1 MKKTEKYSRSLLT
14 FQEARGDNQYRVY
27 GEKEISMKTKTSVL
41 ALAVALLVGGLA
53 ACVTS
58 RYSSDNM
65 NYFRGQNVPPE
76 FFRVVN
82 HTTTEIKFEIRVNF
96 TQDRLYHLV
105 LDGNTPL
112 AEDWVLMV
120 TGQNQS
126 YTAVLKAKP
135 GVEFVSGKPYRLCIG
150 DKNPEQVNVYSNN
163 YMCLADYEFTLE

>member
-1 MKKTEKYSRSLLT
+1 MKKYAMVLT
-14 FQEARGDNQYRVY
+14 A
-27 GEKEISMKTKTSVL
+27 
-41 ALAVALLVGGLA
+41 AVIVGGLA
-53 ACVTS
+53 ACATS
-58 RYSSDNM
+58 QYSSDNM
-65 NYFRGQNVPPE
+65 NYYRGQNVPPE
-76 FFRVVN
+76 FFKVASY
-82 HTTTEIKFEIRVNF
+82 TATEITFEIRVNF
-96 TQDRLYHLV
+96 VQDKLYHIV

-163 YMCLADYEFTLE
+163 YMCLADYEFTLK